1 MHDRR
6 SGYDQNFPFR
16 FARCFK
22 LARDFANERAF
33 RSLRRNV
40 RIQKL
45 KNIAARCRPLPRGY
59 AHALVSNH
67 DFHPFANIGKSH
79 GARDFLLPI
88 EHDCT
93 VQHRRADFELSAAD
107 THEGLLIRCHVKIG
121 RKNSVARRRRKLGV
135 PFFGDFSAM
144 LPQAQDQI
152 IERFTRFRRHF
163 NSRETLVGTLLSDF
177 NLRDLEI
184 RAPGQNLIEH
194 LRQN

>member
-1 MHDRR
+1 MRR
-6 SGYDQNFPFR
+6 STYPPSII
-16 FARCFK
+16 
-22 LARDFANERAF
+22 
-33 RSLRRNV
+33 RSRYS
-40 RIQKL
+40 
-45 KNIAARCRPLPRGY
+45 AAPVCTTAAP
-59 AHALVSNH
+59 AT
-67 DFHPFANIGKSH
+67 
-79 GARDFLLPI
+79 I

-121 RKNSVARRRRKLGV
+121 RKNSVARRERELGV
-135 PFFGDFSAM
+135 AFFGDFSAM

-152 IERFTRFRRHF
+152 IERFTRFRRYF
-163 NSRETLVGTLLSDF
+163 NPREALVGTLLSNF